1 MPTHEAVSATLTPKE
16 PEKPIPTRVV
26 ATKPRKIEVTENSGQ
41 QITNDVPAA
50 ESAPVPEESVRI
62 SGQAS
67 AILRKEQAVR
77 QREEALKQR
86 ERDLADKLALAEQH
100 TQLTEKLKAKDYSE
114 AEKLGMSYEDYTS
127 YKLNSSNEPDPLQE
141 KIKALEDKVASF
153 EQREEQNSAVQ
164 YEETIAEYKKEIGR
178 LVADRPE
185 FSSIKELKKEDAV
198 LQLILDTFEE
208 DGEELSIDE
217 AARFVEEK
225 LVEYGKAFTALP
237 KLKTEEPP
245 QRVLPRPVVGRTLTN
260 DMTVTSD
267 KAPMKSLRGLSDA
280 ERYAEAR
287 RRVEARKGK

>member
-16 PEKPIPTRVV
+16 VEQPIPTRVV
-26 ATKPRKIEVTENSGQ
+26 ATKPRKIEVTGNPGQ

-77 QREEALKQR
+77 QREEALKAQ
-86 ERDLADKLALAEQH
+86 EKVLAEKLALAEQY
-100 TQLTEKLKAKDYSE
+100 TQLKEKLTAKDYSE
-114 AEKLGMSYEDYTS
+114 AEKLGMTYEDYTS
-127 YKLNSSNEPDPLQE
+127 YKLNSTNEPDPLQE
-141 KIKALEDKVASF
+141 KVLALEAKVEAF
-153 EQREEQNSAVQ
+153 EKKAEESSAIQ

-225 LVEYGKAFTALP
+225 LVEYGRAFTALP
-237 KLKTEEPP
+237 KLKPEEPP
-245 QRVLPRPVVGRTLTN
+245 QRMLPRPMVGRTLTN
-260 DMTVTSD
+260 DMTASSE
-267 KAPMKSLRGLSDA
+267 KKPMKSLRGLSDA